1 MIVNFIKTEVIL
13 MSRIGIMGGTF
24 NPIHNAHVAMAKQAY
39 KQADLDK
46 VLFMPSKN
54 PPHKSSANILPE
66 NERAKMV
73 KLAIKDIPYFNYS
86 DFEIKREGTTYSAQT
101 VELLHQQYPDDKFFF
116 IMGADSFF
124 QIETWYHPEQI
135 MKRVVLLPVGRDDS
149 DRVKME
155 NQSRHLGEKYDAKVK
170 LIEMDKMHISSSNI
184 RKMISEDKDVSKFL
198 SPSVLNYIKRNNF
211 YRRQS

>member
-1 MIVNFIKTEVIL
+1 

-54 PPHKSSANILPE
+54 PPHKSYTNILPE

-101 VELLHQQYPDDKFFF
+101 VELLHQRYPDVKFFF

-198 SPSVLNYIKRNNF
+198 SPSVWNYIKKNNF
-211 YRRQS
+211 YRRPKLNVR

>member
-1 MIVNFIKTEVIL
+1 
-13 MSRIGIMGGTF
+13 
-24 NPIHNAHVAMAKQAY
+24 
-39 KQADLDK
+39 
-46 VLFMPSKN
+46 
-54 PPHKSSANILPE
+54 
-66 NERAKMV
+66 MV
-73 KLAIKDIPYFNYS
+73 KLAIKDIHYFNYS